1 MPKATT
7 RSVLSGIKVKEAMR
21 RQVTLLDKAAT
32 IASGIRVLIKFRA
45 DALVVKD
52 ARDVPVGIVSKT
64 DLTGSFYAGLPIET
78 PLTDIMVGPLI
89 TCFVDDKLEDALACM
104 RDGGIHQIFVIGADP
119 GRVEGMVN
127 YGDILELVYKTC
139 RRCRKRRRYNASNT
153 DEHLMAEPRVAEV
166 MTPTVITCHTRD
178 KLYNVMESLTANRM
192 SAVLVTTPQGDAAG
206 VISKTNLIMAWHR
219 GIEPDTEAI
228 AVMSAPVIACA
239 KNDSISRAMANM
251 LLGDMGRIFVY
262 GERPATIV
270 GVLSLT
276 DAANHRSGTCRA
288 CVASRI
294 IG

>member
-1 MPKATT
+1 MPTAIT
-7 RSVLSGIKVKEAMR
+7 RSVLSGIKIKEAMR
-21 RQVTLLDKAAT
+21 RQVISLDKAAT

-52 ARDVPVGIVSKT
+52 ARDVPLGIVSKT
-64 DLTGSFYAGLPIET
+64 DLTGAFYAGLPVDT
-78 PLTDIMVGPLI
+78 PLADIMMGPLI
-89 TCFVDDKLEDALACM
+89 TCFVDDKLEDALECM
-104 RDGGIHQIFVIGADP
+104 RINGIHQLFVIGADP
-119 GRVEGMVN
+119 GRLEGMVN

-139 RRCRKRRRYNASNT
+139 RNCRKRHRHHPSNT
-153 DEHLMAEPRVAEV
+153 DEHVLAEPLVAEV
-166 MTPTVITCHTRD
+166 MTPMVITCDTSGN
-178 KLYNVMESLTANRM
+178 LYQVMESLAAHRM

-219 GIEPDTEAI
+219 GIEPDTQAV
-228 AVMSAPVIACA
+228 AVMSAPVISCA
-239 KNDSISRAMANM
+239 KNDAISRAMANM

-262 GERPATIV
+262 NESPATIV

-294 IG
+294 IS